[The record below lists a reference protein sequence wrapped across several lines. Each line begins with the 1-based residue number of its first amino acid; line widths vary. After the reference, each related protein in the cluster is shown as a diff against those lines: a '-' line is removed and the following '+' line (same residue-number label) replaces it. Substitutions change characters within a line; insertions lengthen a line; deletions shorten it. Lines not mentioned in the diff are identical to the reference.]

1 MWYLM
6 VPIAPA
12 GACDYPLNWLVAATA
27 RFLADKLTPT
37 DLGGIVLD
45 PAERE
50 NCDRGQ
56 VLTSDGVAGASP

>member
-1 MWYLM
+1 
-6 VPIAPA
+6 
-12 GACDYPLNWLVAATA
+12 LVVATD
-27 RFLADKLTPT
+27 RFHASNLATPT
-37 DLGGIVLD
+37 DLVGIVLD